1 MAVNCQ
7 LGNQG
12 ARDMKTFPSCSKER
26 SKKWIRKS
34 DFNNNVRNRLLLF
47 ITYFNLQLKSRN
59 IYHRMLCDKH
69 WKYFDHIVKRKWN
82 NSSSLVQLIL
92 PVCRLQVAMT
102 ADTAETEPAL
112 GSPKPKTGDQVT
124 SVIGEVG
131 RWQLQKILIVFLASA
146 PGQYLTEVKILQ
158 SERRPLLGFFLG
170 WKWKCLLA
178 LSHLRHYVRQALSH
192 INCVGVPISC
202 GLNSLA

>member
-1 MAVNCQ
+1 
-7 LGNQG
+7 
-12 ARDMKTFPSCSKER
+12 
-26 SKKWIRKS
+26 
-34 DFNNNVRNRLLLF
+34 
-47 ITYFNLQLKSRN
+47 
-59 IYHRMLCDKH
+59 
-69 WKYFDHIVKRKWN
+69 
-82 NSSSLVQLIL
+82 
-92 PVCRLQVAMT
+92 MT

-170 WKWKCLLA
+170 
-178 LSHLRHYVRQALSH
+178 
-192 INCVGVPISC
+192 
-202 GLNSLA
+202 